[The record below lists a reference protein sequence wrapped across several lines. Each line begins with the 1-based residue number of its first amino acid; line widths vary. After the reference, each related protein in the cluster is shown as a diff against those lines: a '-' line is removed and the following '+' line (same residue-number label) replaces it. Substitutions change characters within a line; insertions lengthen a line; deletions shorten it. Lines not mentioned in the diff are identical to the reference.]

1 MRYNDRRFS
10 IEGGAGLMGKY
21 QLKSRKEGSVITL
34 LEVDTECRAW
44 YVKADDKDAAVKTL
58 ISMGESIRCLESI
71 YVNGDDMTEDIL
83 SAFSAAIKTSY
94 PEEFMPESETDDFA
108 PQGSYMP
115 PEEMM
120 PDDVPPPDEYGY
132 EEAGAAP
139 LSPLPSAEEIEA
151 AASQSGREEASIA
164 DERPSELAMPDI
176 LPDLASVLPKT
187 AFVSSSKK
195 NASGAVNGMYL
206 GKKHITGNPVE
217 IRTIT
222 DEADG
227 VVFVGTVIN
236 CEMRE
241 LRSKKKL
248 FLMSLADETNGI
260 SCKKFFDR
268 PEEAGGL
275 EELKAGMAVKVRGNV
290 RFDKYSGGLVLE
302 LQQVEKGEIIKI
314 DHEDDYPTPRVELH
328 LHTKMSLDGL
338 IDNEEIIK
346 TAAKWHHPAV
356 AITDHGVIQ
365 AFPKIQDLADKYKQK
380 VIYGMEGYM
389 IEDIPADPD
398 TDRQQYNHII
408 ILAKNVTGLRNLYR
422 MVTLSHLKF
431 YRKRPLIP
439 KPILK
444 ELHEGLIYGSACVMG
459 EFFRAVL
466 AGKSDEELIE
476 MAKFYD
482 YLEVQPLGNNEFLI
496 NDDKFAEV
504 NSEKDL
510 QDLNRKVIE
519 IGEKAGRPV
528 CATSDAHYMFAE
540 DQRNRDILLSNW
552 EKPGK
557 IESHPPVYIRT
568 TQEMLDE
575 FSYLPKE
582 KALEIVVENTR
593 RIADECEVLHPLA
606 EEWKSYNPKISGAD
620 EKLVEMC
627 YSNAK
632 AIYGDPLPK
641 EVQERLTLELT
652 PIIKHGYG
660 VLYYIAHK
668 LVKHSNDRGYLVG
681 SRGSVGSSFVATM
694 SGITEVNP
702 LPPHYV
708 CPNCHWTHFYTD
720 GSVGGGFDLP
730 DKACPECGHPL
741 NKNGHNIPFAV
752 FLGFDGD
759 KVPDIDLNFSSGDDQ
774 GVAHKYT
781 EELFGRDNVFRA
793 GTIAGIQDKTA
804 YGFVK
809 KYAENRG
816 LTFNDIFI
824 EKLSA
829 GVAGVKRTTGQHPAG
844 IMVCPRDMDIHNFT
858 PLQYAANKK
867 YLKDEEGNRIPGT
880 ITTHFDYHSISG
892 RMLKLDILGHDDPKV
907 IRMLQDIT
915 GIDPLKIP
923 FDDKKTLSLFSSTEA
938 LGLTPQ
944 QLGAVIGNKGI
955 TVGALGLPEYGTPFV
970 RGMLEDT
977 RPKNF
982 SELVRISGFSHGTDV
997 WLNNAQDLIRSGTV
1011 KLEEAISTRDDV
1023 MNYLIEHGVRPLTAF
1038 KVMENVRKGKG
1049 LEKGGFN
1056 NKAELDA
1063 AHVPQWFID
1072 SCLKIGYLFPRA
1084 HAVAYVM
1091 MAFRIAWFKVYQPLA
1106 YYAAYFTIRA
1116 EGFFNAPV
1124 ILKGLES
1131 QKAELARIA
1140 ALEHSTAVEKGN
1152 ATVIEVTAEMYLRG
1166 MEFLPIDLDRSDA
1179 SEFKMV
1185 DGKLLPPFNCIPA
1198 LGDAVAK
1205 EIVRARGEHLFTSKE
1220 DLKKRGKVSQS
1231 IIDTMDSMGILK
1243 NMPDEEQISLFSF

>member
-1 MRYNDRRFS
+1 
-10 IEGGAGLMGKY
+10 MGKY
-21 QLKSRKEGSVITL
+21 RLKSRNKDSVITL
-34 LEVDTECRAW
+34 MEVDTECRAW
-44 YVKADDKDAAVKTL
+44 YIKTDQK
-58 ISMGESIRCLESI
+58 E
-71 YVNGDDMTEDIL
+71 
-83 SAFSAAIKTSY
+83 AAIKTLQEMREEITSIESIYINGDEVTDEVFSHIAMNQSINQDPGPASY
-94 PEEFMPESETDDFA
+94 EGMGGEEIPLPED
-108 PQGSYMP
+108 
-115 PEEMM
+115 EMM
-120 PDDVPPPDEYGY
+120 ENFSLPDENM
-132 EEAGAAP
+132 P
-139 LSPLPSAEEIEA
+139 FPSINEIEA
-151 AASQSGREEASIA
+151 AETEEVPAETPAPSI
-164 DERPSELAMPDI
+164 EMPDI
-176 LPDLASVLPKT
+176 LPSLSSVLPKS
-187 AFVSSSKK
+187 AFVSSPKK
-195 NASGAVNGMYL
+195 EKKGGNLPDGMYI
-206 GKKHITGNPVE
+206 GKKHVTGEAVD
-217 IRTIT
+217 IRSVN
-222 DEADG
+222 EEKDG
-227 VVFVGTVIN
+227 VIFIGTVIS
-236 CEMRE
+236 CEVRE
-241 LRSKKKL
+241 LRSGKKL
-248 FLMSLADETNGI
+248 FIMSLADDTNGI
-260 SCKKFFDR
+260 SCKRFFDK
-268 PEEAGGL
+268 PEDAAGV
-275 EELKAGMAVKVRGNV
+275 ESLKAGSTVKVRGNV
-290 RFDKYSGGLVLE
+290 RFDKYANGLVLE
-302 LQQVEKGEIIKI
+302 LSQMEKSAPNVV
-314 DHEDDYPTPRVELH
+314 DHEDNYPTPRVELH

-338 IDNEEIIK
+338 IDYEEIIK

-365 AFPKIQDLADKYKQK
+365 AFPKIQDLAEKYHQK

-389 IEDIPADPD
+389 IENIPEDPD

-408 ILAKNVTGLRNLYR
+408 ILAKNITGLRNLYR
-422 MVTLSHLKF
+422 MVTLSHLKY

-444 ELHEGLIYGSACVMG
+444 EFHEGLIYGSACVMG

-466 AGKSDEELIE
+466 AGESDEELIE
-476 MAKFYD
+476 KAKFYD
-482 YLEVQPLGNNEFLI
+482 YLEVQPLGNNQFLI
-496 NDDKFAEV
+496 NEDKFGDIRTKE
-504 NSEKDL
+504 DL
-510 QDLNRKVIE
+510 ENLDRKVIE
-519 IGEKAGRPV
+519 IGKKAGRPV

-552 EKPGK
+552 EKAGK

-568 TQEMLDE
+568 TEEMLDE

-582 KALEIVVENTR
+582 TAVEIVVTNTR
-593 RIADECEVLHPLA
+593 MIAEQCEELKPLA

-620 EKLVEMC
+620 DKLVKMC
-627 YSNAK
+627 YDNAH

-641 EVQERLTLELT
+641 VVEDRLTLELT

-708 CPNCHWTHFYTD
+708 CPKCHWTHFYTD

-730 DKACPECGHPL
+730 DKDCPECGTPL
-741 NKNGHNIPFAV
+741 NKNGHDIPFAV

-844 IMVCPRDMDIHNFT
+844 IMVCPRDMDIHDFT

-867 YLKDEEGNRIPGT
+867 YLKDEDGNRIPGT

-907 IRMLQDIT
+907 IRKLQDLT
-915 GIDPLKIP
+915 GIDPMSIP

-938 LGLTPQ
+938 LGITPK
-944 QLGAVIGNKGI
+944 QLGEVIGNKGV

-997 WLNNAQDLIRSGTV
+997 WLNNAQDLIKNGTV
-1011 KLEEAISTRDDV
+1011 KLEQAISTRDDV
-1023 MNYLIEHGVRPLTAF
+1023 MNYLINQGVKPLTSF

-1049 LEKGGFN
+1049 LEKGGSN
-1056 NKAELDA
+1056 NRAELDA

-1116 EGFFNAPV
+1116 EGSFNAPV
-1124 ILKGLES
+1124 ILRGLEA
-1131 QKAELARIA
+1131 QKQELARIA
-1140 ALEHSTAVEKGN
+1140 SLEHPTAVEKGN
-1152 ATVIEVTAEMYLRG
+1152 ATVIEVAAEMYLRG
-1166 MEFLPIDLDRSDA
+1166 LEFMPISLEKSDA
-1179 SEFKMV
+1179 SEFQMV

-1198 LGDAVAK
+1198 LGNAVAK
-1205 EIVRARGEHLFTSKE
+1205 EIVKARNNHPFTSKE

-1231 IIDTMDSMGILK
+1231 IIETMEDMGILK
-1243 NMPDEEQISLFSF
+1243 DLPDEEQMSLFSF

>member
-1 MRYNDRRFS
+1 
-10 IEGGAGLMGKY
+10 MGKY
-21 QLKSRKEGSVITL
+21 RLKSRQAGSVITL
-34 LEVDTECRAW
+34 MEIDTESRAW
-44 YVKADDKDAAVKTL
+44 YIKADHKEAALKALKD
-58 ISMGESIRCLESI
+58 MGPALACVETI
-71 YVNGDDMTEDIL
+71 YINGDDV
-83 SAFSAAIKTSY
+83 SSVV
-94 PEEFMPESETDDFA
+94 FA
-108 PQGSYMP
+108 PASMMDSDMPPVDFPP
-115 PEEMM
+115 PEEPMESYSLAPDIPVFPTADDIAAAQEAEMAVPAMAEETPM
-120 PDDVPPPDEYGY
+120 PGISMP
-132 EEAGAAP
+132 
-139 LSPLPSAEEIEA
+139 SSLPSL
-151 AASQSGREEASIA
+151 S
-164 DERPSELAMPDI
+164 
-176 LPDLASVLPKT
+176 SVLPKS
-187 AFVSSSKK
+187 AFIAPAPAAKK
-195 NASGAVNGMYL
+195 SGAVNGIYL
-206 GKKHITGNPVE
+206 GRKHITGEAIE
-217 IRTIT
+217 IRTVN
-222 DEADG
+222 EEKDG
-227 VVFVGTVIN
+227 VIFVGTVISI
-236 CEMRE
+236 EVRE

-248 FLMSLADETNGI
+248 LLMNLADETNGI
-260 SCKKFFDR
+260 PCKKFFDR
-268 PEEAGGL
+268 PEEAGAV
-275 EELKAGMAVKVRGNV
+275 ESLKPGTTVKVRGNV
-290 RFDKYSGGLVLE
+290 RLDKYSGGLVLE
-302 LQQVEKGEIIKI
+302 LSQMEKGETVKI
-314 DHEDDYPTPRVELH
+314 DHEDNYETPRVELH

-365 AFPKIQDLADKYKQK
+365 AFPKIQDLADKYHQK

-389 IEDIPADPD
+389 IDDIPADPD
-398 TDRQQYNHII
+398 ADRQQYGHII
-408 ILAKNVTGLRNLYR
+408 ILAKNITGLRNLYR

-439 KPILK
+439 KPILE

-466 AGKSDEELIE
+466 AGESDEELIQK
-476 MAKFYD
+476 AKFYD

-496 NDDKFAEV
+496 NDDKYGKI
-504 NSEKDL
+504 NTKKDL
-510 QDLNRKVIE
+510 EDLNRKVIE
-519 IGEKAGRPV
+519 IADKAGMPC

-582 KALEIVVENTR
+582 KAIEVVVTNTR
-593 RIADECEVLHPLA
+593 RIAEQCEVLKPLA
-606 EEWKSYNPKISGAD
+606 EEWKSYNPKIAGAD
-620 EKLVEMC
+620 EKLVKMC
-627 YSNAK
+627 YDNAK

-641 EVQERLTLELT
+641 VVQDRLTLELT
-652 PIIKHGYG
+652 PIINHGYG

-708 CPNCHWTHFYTD
+708 CPKCHWTHFFED

-730 DKACPECGHPL
+730 DKKCPKCGSDL
-741 NKNGHNIPFAV
+741 SKNGHDIPFAV

-867 YLKDEEGNRIPGT
+867 YLKDENGRQIPGT

-923 FDDKKTLSLFSSTEA
+923 FDDQKTLSLFSSPEA
-938 LGLTPQ
+938 LGLTPDE
-944 QLGAVIGNKGI
+944 LASAIGNKGV

-997 WLNNAQDLIRSGTV
+997 WLNNAQDLIKNGVV
-1011 KLEEAISTRDDV
+1011 KLEDAISTRDDV
-1023 MNYLIEHGVRPLTAF
+1023 MNYLIQHGVKPLTSF

-1049 LEKGGFN
+1049 LEKGGSN
-1056 NKAELDA
+1056 NRAELDA

-1116 EGFFNAPV
+1116 EGSFNAPV
-1124 ILKGLES
+1124 ILRGLAS
-1131 QKAELARIA
+1131 MKQELARIA
-1140 ALEHSTAVEKGN
+1140 ALDKPTAVEKGN
-1152 ATVIEVTAEMYLRG
+1152 ATVIEVAAEMYLRG
-1166 MEFLPIDLDRSDA
+1166 FSFLPINLEKSDA
-1179 SEFKMV
+1179 SQFLMV

-1205 EIVRARGEHLFTSKE
+1205 EIVLARQDHPFTSKE

-1231 IIDTMDSMGILK
+1231 IIDTLDSMGVLK
-1243 NMPDEEQISLFSF
+1243 GLPEEEQMSLFAF